1 MQTLSCF
8 ETYHWH
14 IIVLR
19 NSWSNHTLWAKERLT
34 QHTINHFFP
43 TFLGKI
49 RWNDQIKVLVTQLCP
64 TLCNSKNCSPPG
76 SSVHEIVQV
85 RILEWIA
92 LPFSRGSSWPWEQ
105 TWVSCIAGGSFTV
118 WPAHLAQVCPK
129 YCTRHKN
136 MLKYYSLFIWN
147 LYLTGAPAF
156 YLLSKVILL
165 SCESPVPG
173 GMALEADCL
182 GLVPTLAI
190 YKLCDLGCVT

>member
-76 SSVHEIVQV
+76 SSVHEIVQA
-85 RILEWIA
+85 RLLEWVAI
-92 LPFSRGSSWPWEQ
+92 PFSRGSSWSRDRTQVLALQADSTVAQ
-105 TWVSCIAGGSFTV
+105 TVKNLSTVQETLQGLIPGSGRSLGDGNGYPLQYSSMNRGPFAYDDPTS
-118 WPAHLAQVCPK
+118 PAQNNPQNNC
-129 YCTRHKN
+129 RQ
-136 MLKYYSLFIWN
+136 N
-147 LYLTGAPAF
+147 L
-156 YLLSKVILL
+156 
-165 SCESPVPG
+165 C
-173 GMALEADCL
+173 
-182 GLVPTLAI
+182 GLVTWEP
-190 YKLCDLGCVT
+190 